1 MGSRHLG
8 RIYSAN
14 ARDAL
19 GLPPAYNWRK
29 SQASEGQSELESDQ
43 SGDVS
48 SDHQDGQTSDFR
60 SSASEAPTSQG
71 ESY

>member
-19 GLPPAYNWRK
+19 GLPPAYDWRQ
-29 SQASEGQSELESDQ
+29 SQASEEQSGLESDQ

-48 SDHQDGQTSDFR
+48 SDHQDGQEEVFRRDFP
-60 SSASEAPTSQG
+60 SSEGS
-71 ESY
+71 